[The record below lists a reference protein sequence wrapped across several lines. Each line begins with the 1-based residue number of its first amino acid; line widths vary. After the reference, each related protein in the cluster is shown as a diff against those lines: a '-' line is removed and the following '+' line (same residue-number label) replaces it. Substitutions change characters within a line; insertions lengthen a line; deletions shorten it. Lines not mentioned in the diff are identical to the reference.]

1 MHLWFNYLLLLHRF
15 DYCQSFILLDIFQLF
30 IDYQLGQSFY
40 SWPVIW
46 KLIVAF
52 LSFPHF
58 AFRHGFD
65 LLFVVDGL
73 LEEVNSCHID
83 SVFNIA
89 VPLLILVDIVGAK
102 VKTFHLV
109 LGAFDLHHNLHHPTK
124 VVLVFW
130 FSYAE
135 TLQRKFFE
143 ASWKYLQD
151 ATVQPHFFNF
161 PFADDRFF
169 YIEIGLSR
177 GQLGMSNCCEG
188 SS

>member
-1 MHLWFNYLLLLHRF
+1 M
-15 DYCQSFILLDIFQLF
+15 
-30 IDYQLGQSFY
+30 
-40 SWPVIW
+40 
-46 KLIVAF
+46 IVAF

-124 VVLVFW
+124 VVLVF
-130 FSYAE
+130 
-135 TLQRKFFE
+135 
-143 ASWKYLQD
+143 
-151 ATVQPHFFNF
+151 
-161 PFADDRFF
+161 
-169 YIEIGLSR
+169 
-177 GQLGMSNCCEG
+177 
-188 SS
+188 